1 MFVKNLLKYILTKNL
16 SSYRGVYEL
25 NTELKEEIKKFFK
38 IQYLNYLGPG
48 FTFYDKCFLLYETDK
63 GKFGIGFFYNY
74 LMLSF
79 VKEIPDGR
87 FNFVYMDRSAGLE
100 FNGINT
106 ILIKSIRS
114 EDTIKTV
121 FEGKAFNF
129 DKEIVA
135 LKLEGYEF

>member
-1 MFVKNLLKYILTKNL
+1 M
-16 SSYRGVYEL
+16 
-25 NTELKEEIKKFFK
+25 NTELKEEIKKFFE

-79 VKEIPDGR
+79 VKEIPDGKY
-87 FNFVYMDRSAGLE
+87 NFTYTDRSAGLE

-106 ILIKSIRS
+106 IFIKSARS
-114 EDTIKTV
+114 EDTVKTV

-129 DKEIVA
+129 DTEIIA
-135 LKLEGYEF
+135 LKLEGYDIN

>member
-1 MFVKNLLKYILTKNL
+1 MKSL
-16 SSYRGVYEL
+16 SSYRGVYKL

-79 VKEIPDGR
+79 VKEIPDGK
-87 FNFVYMDRSAGLE
+87 FNFIYMDRSAGLE
-100 FNGINT
+100 FNGMNT
-106 ILIKSIRS
+106 ILIKSVRS
-114 EDTIKTV
+114 EDTVKTV